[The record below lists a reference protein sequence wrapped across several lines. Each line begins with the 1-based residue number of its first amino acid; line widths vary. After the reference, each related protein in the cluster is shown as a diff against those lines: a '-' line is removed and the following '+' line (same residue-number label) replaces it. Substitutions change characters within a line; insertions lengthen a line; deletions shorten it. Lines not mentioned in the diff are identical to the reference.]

1 MFASLLAI
9 EFPPV
14 SHVIE
19 WPELFLKDTP
29 FAVNK
34 VVLLMWISAAM
45 SIVVVVGAGRGHR
58 LVPRPL
64 QNVGESLYDFIQNGI
79 ILETMGPDGLRY
91 TPFLGSIFVFI
102 LSCNVW
108 GIIPAAQMPV
118 NARIALPFF
127 LSMLVWVVFVVVG
140 IVKQGPLKYLINTG
154 FPPGVPKPIYILVT
168 PIELV
173 STFIVRPL
181 SMFVR
186 LFANML
192 AGHLLLTSFAVI
204 CAALW
209 AASITIVILPFSF
222 LLLVGLTGFEILVA
236 FLQAFIFTILA
247 AVYIGSSMH
256 PEH

>member
-1 MFASLLAI
+1 VFAI
-9 EFPPV
+9 DFPPV

-19 WPELFLKDTP
+19 WPEFLFEGTP
-29 FAVNK
+29 FAVSK
-34 VVLLMWISAAM
+34 VVVLMWISALI
-45 SIVVVVGAGRGHR
+45 SVGFVILAGRNFK
-58 LVPRPL
+58 LVPKPL
-64 QNVGESLYDFIQNGI
+64 QNVGESFYGFIQNGI
-79 ILETMGPDGLRY
+79 ILETMGPDGLKY
-91 TPFLGSIFVFI
+91 TPFLGSLFIFV
-102 LSCNVW
+102 LSCNFW
-108 GIIPAAQMPV
+108 GIIPVAQMPV

-127 LSMLVWVVFVVVG
+127 LALLVWAIFVVVG
-140 IVKQGPLKYLINTG
+140 IKKQGPFGYLKNTG
-154 FPPGVPKPIYILVT
+154 FPPGVPKALYLLVT

-209 AASITIVILPFSF
+209 ALQPTVVILPFSF
-222 LLLVGLTGFEILVA
+222 ALLVALTGFEILVI